1 MAGIGK
7 IIEVPRND
15 EMGLTSLSLT
25 SEDLAILI
33 SYSGQIVQFPH
44 HLLEHL
50 SDCDVTT
57 LAITS
62 QEKSPL
68 AQFCDFTLPISGR
81 EQIVGKNFRLLLQK
95 SQSYSFSI
103 SSTQLIFH

>member
-1 MAGIGK
+1 
-7 IIEVPRND
+7 
-15 EMGLTSLSLT
+15 MGLTSLSLT
-25 SEDLAILI
+25 SEDLAVLI

-62 QEKSPL
+62 QEKSLL

-81 EQIVGKNFRLLLQK
+81 EQIVGKISGFA
-95 SQSYSFSI
+95 SEESSYSFSI
-103 SSTQLIFH
+103 FSTKLIFH